1 MRTIQ
6 DMLDCPHA
14 NPKIAE
20 AEHDYVRALQRYEA
34 SQRACREMFGSLSI
48 LVVPRADHQALAE
61 AGWEVERARLRLG
74 QIQRAR
80 GEALLSGLR
89 YSALTLTT

>member
-1 MRTIQ
+1 MHTIQ

-48 LVVPRADHQALAE
+48 LVVPRADHVTKATMHTIH
-61 AGWEVERARLRLG
+61 LG
-74 QIQRAR
+74 DLLI
-80 GEALLSGLR
+80 EALRRNDRDSIR
-89 YSALTLTT
+89 TIASALVIS